1 MLNRIKTWSRTYF
14 FQISAALVTLV
25 LISSIII
32 VVLLDINMSDKMKE
46 VQLSKHEEGAEAS
59 YFVLEPQLYGLI
71 DKLADLERSYP
82 DFRSHY
88 MQDGKEYLDT
98 SEGFT
103 SLFFINKFNGKIDWL
118 SGSDNR
124 IEGNIPDL
132 DAIKKAYNGEYSFSG
147 RYEAGNQDYILV
159 AGPVHDNGVITGVL
173 GGAVSLD
180 HNAIF
185 QRSLKPLEK
194 DTMIYLLDKN
204 GKVLGTNSPV
214 IQDYRVNEEVYRIL
228 EEKNDVQSGLASHFD
243 DGTNLYS
250 YYPLDDLDW
259 SMVIQTP
266 NKYIYEPVEEV
277 RRYNFLVLLLILFFS
292 ILFAALIAARM
303 QRPILDL
310 ISQIKHSKGKPLPH
324 QVSVKGNTE
333 LETLVDVYNTFSHDM
348 HEEQQKRFAQQKVL
362 LQNEKLATVGRLSA
376 GIVHEIRNPL
386 TPIRGF
392 LQLIRT
398 DVSKD
403 KIQYVDLAIDELD
416 RANMLVNSLLEFSRP
431 GNEKQK
437 MLPVNLNELFEQ
449 VNLLVEANLYKKNI
463 LYSYQIPEG
472 LPPVWG
478 NKDALIQVLYNL
490 CNNAIEAME
499 GQETGKLELKAAAGD
514 ENCVIT
520 VKDTGK
526 GMSKEELNNVAKPF
540 FTTKKTGTGLGLFM
554 TKEII
559 QEHDGSLHIDSMAGK
574 GTVVTLSLPV
584 MAGGKK

>member
-1 MLNRIKTWSRTYF
+1 MLNRMKSWSRTYF
-14 FQISAALVTLV
+14 FQIAAALVTLV
-25 LISSIII
+25 LLSSIII
-32 VVLLDINMSDKMKE
+32 VVLLDINMSDKMKDI
-46 VQLSKHEEGAEAS
+46 QLSKHEEGAEAS

-71 DKLADLERSYP
+71 DQLADLERGYP
-82 DFRSHY
+82 DFRSEF
-88 MQDGKEYLDT
+88 MEDGKEYLDT

-118 SGSDNR
+118 SGRDNR
-124 IEGNIPDL
+124 IGGSIREL
-132 DAIKKAYNGEYSFSG
+132 DAIKKAFGGEYAFSG
-147 RYEAGNQDYILV
+147 RYEDGNQRFILV
-159 AGPVHDNGVITGVL
+159 AGPVHDNGVVTGVL

-214 IQDYRVNEEVYRIL
+214 IQDYRVNGDVYRIL
-228 EEKNDVQSGLASHFD
+228 KEKNAVQSGLASHFD

-250 YYPLDDLDW
+250 YYPLDDMGW

-266 NKYIYEPVEEV
+266 NKFIYEPVEEL
-277 RRYNFLVLLLILFFS
+277 RRYNFLVLLIILFFS
-292 ILFAALIAARM
+292 ILFAALIAVRM
-303 QRPILDL
+303 QRPVLDL
-310 ISQIKHSKGKPLPH
+310 ISQIKDSKGKSVPH

-333 LETLVDVYNTFSHDM
+333 IETLVDVYNTFSQDM

-392 LQLIRT
+392 LQLIRS
-398 DVSKD
+398 DVSRD

-431 GNEKQK
+431 GNEKQQ
-437 MLPVNLNELFEQ
+437 MQPVNLNELFEQ
-449 VNLLVEANLYKKNI
+449 VNMLVEANLYKKSI
-463 LYSYQIPEG
+463 LYNYEILDG

-499 GQETGKLELKAAAGD
+499 GQNTGELELAASTLD
-514 ENCVIT
+514 EKCVMT
-520 VKDTGK
+520 VTDTGK
-526 GMSKEELNNVAKPF
+526 GMSSEELKNIAKPF

-559 QEHDGSLHIDSMAGK
+559 HEHGGSLAIDSTLGK
-574 GTVVTLSLPV
+574 GTTVTLTLPV
-584 MAGGKK
+584 LDGGKP